1 LAGITSQYRIGPSD
15 FFTPGDLRADANTL
29 NDQINRL
36 NDQNWDKPTEGLFE
50 AFQGFLSEWR
60 AFYSQ
65 GFGLFTALNDANR
78 DQLVQFETRFQ
89 AFVTQYEQQ
98 ANIDVP
104 DVVAPSSGAQDTLG
118 AQIRNQLQP
127 LIPSVNLTY
136 ALIAVA
142 VVGLV
147 LYFFWPL
154 IMRKRGAL

>member
-1 LAGITSQYRIGPSD
+1 
-15 FFTPGDLRADANTL
+15 
-29 NDQINRL
+29 
-36 NDQNWDKPTEGLFE
+36 
-50 AFQGFLSEWR
+50 
-60 AFYSQ
+60 
-65 GFGLFTALNDANR
+65 
-78 DQLVQFETRFQ
+78 
-89 AFVTQYEQQ
+89 
-98 ANIDVP
+98 
-104 DVVAPSSGAQDTLG
+104 VVAPSSGSQDTLG